1 MNKFDKILSRANQVV
16 FTLVQMGMYAM
27 MVYVGVI
34 IVKTIIG
41 SII

>member
-16 FTLVQMGMYAM
+16 FTLVQMGMYAI

-34 IVKTIIG
+34 IAKTIIG
-41 SII
+41 AIV